1 MNSLEYR
8 RLNNLKITKKNLD
21 QALKFY
27 TLVEDKV
34 YKIFDSYCKA
44 KGIVEGVID
53 DIYIE
58 DDGIRILYTHNYD
71 ADHDY
76 MVFSKSLL
84 TLKTEDIKWT

>member
-1 MNSLEYR
+1 MNSIEIR
-8 RLNNLKITKKNLD
+8 RLKNLKITKSNLD

-34 YKIFDSYCKA
+34 SEIFESYCKS
-44 KGIVEGVID
+44 KGIVDGVID

-58 DDGIRILYTHNYD
+58 DDSIRVVYTHNYD

-76 MVFSKSLL
+76 MTFSKSLL
-84 TLKTEDIKWT
+84 LINKLD

>member
-1 MNSLEYR
+1 MNSLEFR

-21 QALKFY
+21 QALRFY

-34 YKIFDSYCKA
+34 YEIFDSYCKA
-44 KGIVEGVID
+44 KNVIEGVID

-58 DDGIRILYTHNYD
+58 DDNVRVTYSYNFDSEHS
-71 ADHDY
+71 Y

-84 TLKTEDIKWT
+84 TLKTEVIKWT